1 MRETDWRKGAN
12 SGIGRAT
19 AAQLA
24 LRGARVIL
32 ACRNKQR
39 GEAAAQA
46 IRKETENDAVIF
58 MHLDLASQKSIRSFA
73 ETFLK
78 TEPRLD
84 LLVNN
89 AGLATT
95 GRNEDGLGMILAVNH
110 IGPFLLTNLLLE
122 RLKECAPSRVIN
134 VSSLVHHVGT
144 IDFDCINTHKTLN
157 LGSSDYDVF
166 WDYSS
171 SKLCNVLFTHELAKR
186 LEGTNVTCYSVY
198 PGSVKTELN
207 RDINEWFTCIL
218 KFIIGTFLVTDAVSG
233 AQTTLYCA
241 LQENIEHLSGKYFSD
256 SQVMQVK
263 PEARDDGIAKK
274 LIFVHR
280 KTFTG
285 TAKLHGKTVIVTG
298 GNTGI
303 GKATAAQLAIR
314 GARVILAC
322 RSKQRGEEAAREI
335 RMETGSDAVFFMQLD
350 LSSQKSIRSFAETF
364 LKAEPRLDLL
374 INNAALAAPGRTED
388 GLGMILGVNHI
399 GPFLLTNLL
408 LERLKECAPSRVIN
422 VSSCG
427 HDLGTIDFD
436 CINTHKKLTLGSSDA
451 DLFRAYTHS
460 KLCNVLFTHELAKRL
475 EGTNVTCYSLHPG

>member
-1 MRETDWRKGAN
+1 M
-12 SGIGRAT
+12 
-19 AAQLA
+19 L
-24 LRGARVIL
+24 
-32 ACRNKQR
+32 KQQR
-39 GEAAAQA
+39 
-46 IRKETENDAVIF
+46 
-58 MHLDLASQKSIRSFA
+58 
-73 ETFLK
+73 TF
-78 TEPRLD
+78 
-84 LLVNN
+84 
-89 AGLATT
+89 
-95 GRNEDGLGMILAVNH
+95 
-110 IGPFLLTNLLLE
+110 NLLCL
-122 RLKECAPSRVIN
+122 
-134 VSSLVHHVGT
+134 
-144 IDFDCINTHKTLN
+144 
-157 LGSSDYDVF
+157 
-166 WDYSS
+166 
-171 SKLCNVLFTHELAKR
+171 
-186 LEGTNVTCYSVY
+186 
-198 PGSVKTELN
+198 
-207 RDINEWFTCIL
+207 
-218 KFIIGTFLVTDAVSG
+218 
-233 AQTTLYCA
+233 
-241 LQENIEHLSGKYFSD
+241 
-256 SQVMQVK
+256 
-263 PEARDDGIAKK
+263 
-274 LIFVHR
+274 
-280 KTFTG
+280 
-285 TAKLHGKTVIVTG
+285 TG

-475 EGTNVTCYSLHPG
+475 EGTNVTCYSLHPGSVRSELGRDINEWRTRIIKSIISKFWATDPVSGAQTTLYCALQENIEHLSGRYFSDCQLVQVKPEARDDGIAKKLWDISEKFCGMA

>member
-1 MRETDWRKGAN
+1 MQLLYPDIKCRDSAQIRRRLLTAAHMTAKMIFFSVNAFLLVAYCVFRRIFVHRKAFTGTAKLYGKTVIVTGAN

-274 LIFVHR
+274 LW
-280 KTFTG
+280 
-285 TAKLHGKTVIVTG
+285 
-298 GNTGI
+298 
-303 GKATAAQLAIR
+303 
-314 GARVILAC
+314 
-322 RSKQRGEEAAREI
+322 
-335 RMETGSDAVFFMQLD
+335 D
-350 LSSQKSIRSFAETF
+350 
-364 LKAEPRLDLL
+364 
-374 INNAALAAPGRTED
+374 
-388 GLGMILGVNHI
+388 
-399 GPFLLTNLL
+399 
-408 LERLKECAPSRVIN
+408 
-422 VSSCG
+422 VSE
-427 HDLGTIDFD
+427 
-436 CINTHKKLTLGSSDA
+436 
-451 DLFRAYTHS
+451 
-460 KLCNVLFTHELAKRL
+460 KLCGIA
-475 EGTNVTCYSLHPG
+475 